1 MNLKIKD
8 ILDILLGVLL
18 IILGVLISI
27 GMTAGILYLVSILV
41 VKLWNL
47 IPNISLYPSVRQVFI
62 VLCILWVLRIT
73 FLPLNNQQGR

>member
-1 MNLKIKD
+1 MNSKIRD
-8 ILDILLGVLL
+8 ILDVLLGILF

-27 GMTAGILYLVSILV
+27 GMSAGILYLVSILIT
-41 VKLWNL
+41 KLWNL

-62 VLCILWVLRIT
+62 VMCILWVLRIT